1 MLLISESL
9 QNPSE
14 VIMLPGKSG
23 SLCGVLSPLNKIIL
37 RMESKI
43 KENLI
48 IIYKE
53 KPLCVKL

>member
-1 MLLISESL
+1 MLLISEIL

-14 VIMLPGKSG
+14 VIMLPGKPG
-23 SLCGVLSPLNKIIL
+23 SLRGVLSPLNKIIL

-43 KENLI
+43 KGNLI

-53 KPLCVKL
+53 KPLCIKL